1 MIYKAKEATMT
12 TWRVLI
18 FFGETKIT
26 YLVHIPTEEQQRGY
40 HNDRI
45 YRVHWSQAYDR
56 ELQLFTDAETP
67 DDAKVKVKQLLL
79 SYVEA
84 S

>member
-1 MIYKAKEATMT
+1 MS

-18 FFGETKIT
+18 HLGETKIT
-26 YLVHIPTEEQQRGY
+26 YLVHTPTEEQRRGY

-45 YRVHWSQAYDR
+45 YKGFWWEMPAD
-56 ELQLFTDAETP
+56 ELQLFTDAATADE
-67 DDAKVKVKQLLL
+67 AKAKAKQLLL